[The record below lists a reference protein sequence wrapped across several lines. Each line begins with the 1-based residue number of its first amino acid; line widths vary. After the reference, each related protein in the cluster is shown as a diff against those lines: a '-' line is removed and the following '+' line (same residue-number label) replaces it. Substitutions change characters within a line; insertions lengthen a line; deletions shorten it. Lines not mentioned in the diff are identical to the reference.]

1 MITIEASSACTFF
14 NPFLPEFIIAAEP
27 LNARDKMLA
36 PGRYSKRAC
45 NATSSAFFRP
55 NGSSNDFIVY
65 SCVPEELYVVLV
77 LRHFPR
83 TRMETAF
90 SVEKMD
96 MKLTLEC
103 AAQH

>member
-1 MITIEASSACTFF
+1 MNVAANNNSSRTRTGSSYVYVITIEASWACTFF

-36 PGRYSKRAC
+36 PGRYSKRAR

-65 SCVPEELYVVLV
+65 SCVPEEL
-77 LRHFPR
+77 
-83 TRMETAF
+83 
-90 SVEKMD
+90 
-96 MKLTLEC
+96 
-103 AAQH
+103 